1 MALDEENLREPLHN
15 YHPDDVADSHITTH
29 QSTAFFSQR
38 RSRKMSDCRSAKT
51 RSNGNFSVRPRWM
64 HTSQRV
70 VETEEGDDDVPASL
84 LVEGHVEE
92 DFPKPPAPPPHH
104 VRNEEDDDDYY
115 PEAGPSS
122 PELRD
127 RWRATR
133 AQQRLHSLSPMRT
146 HSRRR
151 PGGGLPGLAAASPK
165 DKAMWRWA
173 NVENLD
179 NFLKEVYVYYLGNGF
194 WCILLSRTLNLL

>member
-1 MALDEENLREPLHN
+1 MALDEENLREPLHH
-15 YHPDDVADSHITTH
+15 YHPDDVADSHITA
-29 QSTAFFSQR
+29 QSTAFLGRR
-38 RSRKMSDCRSAKT
+38 RSRKKSDGRAAKT
-51 RSNGNFSVRPRWM
+51 GGNGNRSIRPRWM

-70 VETEEGDDDVPASL
+70 LEADEGDDDVPASL
-84 LVEGHVEE
+84 LVEGHDED

-104 VRNEEDDDDYY
+104 VLDDDDY
-115 PEAGPSS
+115 PEPGPSS
-122 PELRD
+122 PESRD

-133 AQQRLHSLSPMRT
+133 AQQPLHSLSPRRSR
-146 HSRRR
+146 SRRR
-151 PGGGLPGLAAASPK
+151 PDGGLSGLAAASPK

-179 NFLKEVYVYYLGNGF
+179 NFLKEVYVYYLGNGL